1 MSNRRAEKR
10 RQLKAQSKKRRRRIQ
25 YRLRDRDWED
35 QSEPMFSAQNIH
47 YEIADRARGLDAGG
61 IGLIHKMVR
70 KLGLV
75 DAIDSRLELLKVHLP
90 YHESDHVLNIC
101 YNILTGGT
109 CLEDLELR
117 RNDEVYLDA
126 LGAQRIPDPTTEG
139 DFCRRFDE
147 PDVEALM
154 EAINE
159 SRLLVWK
166 EQPDSFFEEAV
177 LDADGTLAPTTGE
190 CKEGTD
196 FSYNGVWGYHPLVI
210 SLANTGEPLFLENR
224 SGNRPSQEGAAPRID
239 QSIDLCRKAG
249 FQTITVRGDTD
260 FSLTRHL
267 DRWDDCEVRFVFGY
281 DARQN
286 LQEIAENLPKALWKR
301 LVRPLKYEVQT
312 ECRVRRR
319 NVKEEVIKEREYKNI
334 RLDSE
339 HVAEFDYQPTFPA
352 ERAADPGSVP
362 APSGARTEGFV
373 GPHCPA
379 LEHGPAPKQ
388 NKVGKRRSHTE
399 TREPPRAPRK
409 TRRGDP
415 RAAEETLTVPPG
427 RCASPLHA
435 GYLVIYL
442 LRRG

>member
-1 MSNRRAEKR
+1 
-10 RQLKAQSKKRRRRIQ
+10 
-25 YRLRDRDWED
+25 
-35 QSEPMFSAQNIH
+35 
-47 YEIADRARGLDAGG
+47 
-61 IGLIHKMVR
+61 
-70 KLGLV
+70 
-75 DAIDSRLELLKVHLP
+75 
-90 YHESDHVLNIC
+90 
-101 YNILTGGT
+101 
-109 CLEDLELR
+109 
-117 RNDEVYLDA
+117 
-126 LGAQRIPDPTTEG
+126 
-139 DFCRRFDE
+139 
-147 PDVEALM
+147 M

-224 SGNRPSQEGAAPRID
+224 SGNRPSQEGAARRID

-339 HVAEFDYQPTFPA
+339 HVAEFDYQPTFCKKPYRMVVLRKNVSVERGERVLFDDIRYFFYITNDGESSPSEIVFESNGRCDQENLIEQLKNGVRALRMPVDNLVSNWAYMVVASLAWTLKAWWALLLPETGRWSEKYKAEKKVVLRMEFKKFVNAFVRIPA
-352 ERAADPGSVP
+352 QIIRAGRRLVYRLLSWNPYQHIFLRAVD
-362 APSGARTEGFV
+362 
-373 GPHCPA
+373 A
-379 LEHGPAPKQ
+379 LE
-388 NKVGKRRSHTE
+388 
-399 TREPPRAPRK
+399 
-409 TRRGDP
+409 
-415 RAAEETLTVPPG
+415 
-427 RCASPLHA
+427 SPL
-435 GYLVIYL
+435 
-442 LRRG
+442 RC